1 MRILPGLAM
10 LLFGATL
17 CPAQDGRPPTFL
29 PDPVVPRPSQPAR
42 ELPPAASLKA
52 IQFEVVLAIATVPPE
67 IAETA
72 SREPSG
78 AVMLETIRNWSRD
91 GLVKTRQQIQ
101 TSTLEG
107 LESSVRFGET
117 VSIVTGRNFM
127 PGRGGGPASVPT
139 FSQQEIGT
147 ILRLKAGSELEGK
160 IPAQL
165 TFEQSRFEPMPEA
178 PAAEGDGPKPPV
190 RKIVM
195 IDNTLV
201 FQNGVPQTLSC
212 AVATDGSSTVVTV
225 LVATA
230 TVRIP

>member
-10 LLFGATL
+10 LLLGATL
-17 CPAQDGRPPTFL
+17 CPAQEGDNSSLL
-29 PDPVVPRPSQPAR
+29 PRSAVPRSSQPAR
-42 ELPPAASLKA
+42 ELPAPTSLKA
-52 IQFEVVLAIATVPPE
+52 IQFDVVLAIATVPPE

-117 VSIVTGRNFM
+117 VSIVTGHHFI

-147 ILRLKAGSELEGK
+147 ILRLKAGSEVEGK

-165 TFEQSRFEPMPEA
+165 TFEQSRFEPIPAA
-178 PAAEGDGPKPPV
+178 PAAEGEVPRPPV
-190 RKIVM
+190 RKIVT

-212 AVATDGSSTVVTV
+212 TATTEGSSTVVTV

-230 TVRIP
+230 KVRTP